1 MPLFTDQIGYTISL
15 AETPRRIVSL
25 VPSQTELLF
34 DLGLGD
40 CVIGIT
46 KFCIHPK
53 SWLKEKTII
62 GGTKKI
68 HPEKIAALQPD
79 LIIANKEENVKEQV
93 EDLRQIAPVWTS
105 HIANLEEA
113 CEMISMI
120 ASITGTE
127 ELATRI
133 LQKIQK
139 GFEELA
145 ENTGNKILS
154 GNKVAYLIWQ
164 DPLMTV
170 GKDTFI
176 HHILSRANLQNV
188 FADQIRYPQ
197 ISMVTLQ
204 EMSPDRLFLSS
215 EPYPFADKHIQAF
228 QQCLPF
234 TKVQL
239 VDGEMF
245 SWYGSRLQYVPD
257 YIKGLLSTA

>member
-1 MPLFTDQIGYTISL
+1 MPQYTDQTGHLFHL

-40 CVIGIT
+40 RVLGIT
-46 KFCIHPK
+46 KFCVHPK
-53 SWLKEKTII
+53 NWLKEKTII

-79 LIIANKEENVKEQV
+79 FILANKEENVKEQV
-93 EDLRQIAPVWTS
+93 ESLRELAPVWTS
-105 HIANLEEA
+105 DIANLEEA
-113 CEMISMI
+113 CEMIRMV
-120 ASITGTE
+120 AAITGTE
-127 ELATRI
+127 EQGSRI

-139 GFEELA
+139 GFEELTD
-145 ENTGNKILS
+145 NRGKHNHPIK
-154 GNKVAYLIWQ
+154 KVAYLIWQ

-170 GKDTFI
+170 GGDTFI
-176 HHILSRANLQNV
+176 HDILCRANLQNV

-197 ISMVTLQ
+197 ITMTNLQ
-204 EMSPDRLFLSS
+204 EMNPDFLFLSS
-215 EPYPFADKHIQAF
+215 EPYPFTEKHIPAF
-228 QQCLPF
+228 QQKLPH
-234 TKVQL
+234 TKVQW

-257 YIKGLLSTA
+257 YLKGLLLTR